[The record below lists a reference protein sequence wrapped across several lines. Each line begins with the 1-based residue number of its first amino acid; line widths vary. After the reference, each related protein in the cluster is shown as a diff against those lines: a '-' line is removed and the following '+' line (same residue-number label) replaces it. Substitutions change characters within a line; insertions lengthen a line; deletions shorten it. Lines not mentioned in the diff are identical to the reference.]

1 MSDEQNGFNPGPYSQ
16 NDQLPYQW
24 SEEVDAEG
32 NTFYSYKNGERKT
45 SEFPKIAGGW
55 VEYAD
60 KDGIPYFANATTG
73 QTTYTFPLLGDAFP
87 VEFNSGVS
95 SNQEQA
101 IQQQPVLDIPMPD
114 NIILTETERALINS
128 MQDGAALLVKID
140 EYDGEFEK
148 LKGLLASPEAQP
160 FNLSVY
166 TEKLEAF
173 RLLLIEK
180 LKSLKDRIVS
190 ISNLAGLST
199 SLIKK
204 LEQAKAAY
212 QSIAAKLSAAT
223 NPAEYKA
230 LGVKIAELERLL
242 DDSPPSVGGRR
253 RSKTKHRKYRG
264 KKTKTKRVKRTKT
277 RKIKRKGGKCNCSLW
292 SK

>member
-1 MSDEQNGFNPGPYSQ
+1 MSDEEQPLPDGWEEAFNEAGEPFYFDKNDMTPPVWVRPTEPTPKLPPGWAKVKGDNGVYYHNNLSQ
-16 NDQLPYQW
+16 RIQTEFPVAGQAF
-24 SEEVDAEG
+24 DAEHRPSDVG
-32 NTFYSYKNGERKT
+32 
-45 SEFPKIAGGW
+45 
-55 VEYAD
+55 VEQ
-60 KDGIPYFANATTG
+60 PQ
-73 QTTYTFPLLGDAFP
+73 QTAL
-87 VEFNSGVS
+87 N
-95 SNQEQA
+95 
-101 IQQQPVLDIPMPD
+101 IPMPD

-204 LEQAKAAY
+204 LEQAKVAY

-242 DDSPPSVGGRR
+242 DDSHPSVGGRR

-264 KKTKTKRVKRTKT
+264 KKTKTKRVKQTKT